1 MKEKRKMENEKNQSR
16 TYPPYVEDPH
26 IKVDYIYVQEHT
38 KKSIEKSKEEYE
50 RIMKNEDTHRLVRK
64 TDSIVDGVVDSFISR
79 ASFGKQKY
87 NNTMDRTDLSVDE
100 WLQHAIEEHMDA
112 ILYLNKLRKELNG
125 KV

>member
-1 MKEKRKMENEKNQSR
+1 MENEKSK
-16 TYPPYVEDPH
+16 YELHPH
-26 IKVDYIYVQEHT
+26 NKVDYSYVQDNL
-38 KKSIEKSKEEYE
+38 KKSIDRSMEEYQH
-50 RIMKNEDTHRLVRK
+50 IMDQKDTHRLVRK

-79 ASFGKQKY
+79 ANFGKKKY
-87 NNTMDRTDLSVDE
+87 NNDMDRTDLSVDE